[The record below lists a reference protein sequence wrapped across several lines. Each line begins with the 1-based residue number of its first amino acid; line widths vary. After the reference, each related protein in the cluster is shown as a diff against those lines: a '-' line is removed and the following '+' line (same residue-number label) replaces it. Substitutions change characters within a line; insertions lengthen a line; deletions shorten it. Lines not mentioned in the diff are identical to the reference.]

1 MASTF
6 SMIVVGILAVLILGA
21 VGAPTAVN
29 GVGTAL
35 NQLLPNSPYRVFND
49 LMKQSAVFVP
59 Y

>member
-1 MASTF
+1 
-6 SMIVVGILAVLILGA
+6 MIVVGILAALILGA